1 MPLPLSIVRRR
12 TIWLVRE
19 IDDRQDKIGKSAAY
33 LIIALIMSAPLAG
46 CEQSTSIPESEEV
59 QLSQEAERL
68 NEPET
73 EEVEVLDDDRSVER
87 RLADAT
93 LAAKV
98 RLALVDVEALRP
110 FDFETVAV
118 NGRVLLRGEV
128 ETQDERSQA
137 ESVAQSVEGVRDV
150 INRISAAEEPIA
162 ATSDPGRDSLLA
174 AMEDAAKPE
183 TSGTDV
189 SESADAAA
197 SQAQATTPPSQEV
210 SEEEVYHTVRS
221 GDSLWEIARSYSVSV
236 DQITRL
242 NSLPSNRIKPG
253 QRLRIR

>member
-1 MPLPLSIVRRR
+1 M
-12 TIWLVRE
+12 
-19 IDDRQDKIGKSAAY
+19 
-33 LIIALIMSAPLAG
+33 ALIMSAPLAG
-46 CEQSTSIPESEEV
+46 CEQSASIPESEEV

-73 EEVEVLDDDRSVER
+73 EEVEVLDDERSVER
-87 RLADAT
+87 RLVDAT

-110 FDFETVAV
+110 FNFEAVAV

-128 ETQDERSQA
+128 ETQDERTQA

-150 INRISAAEEPIA
+150 INEISAAEEPIA

-197 SQAQATTPPSQEV
+197 PQAQATTPPAQEAF
-210 SEEEVYHTVRS
+210 EEEVYHTVRS

-242 NSLPSNRIKPG
+242 NNLPSNRIKPG

>member
-1 MPLPLSIVRRR
+1 
-12 TIWLVRE
+12 
-19 IDDRQDKIGKSAAY
+19 
-33 LIIALIMSAPLAG
+33 
-46 CEQSTSIPESEEV
+46 
-59 QLSQEAERL
+59 
-68 NEPET
+68 
-73 EEVEVLDDDRSVER
+73 
-87 RLADAT
+87 
-93 LAAKV
+93 
-98 RLALVDVEALRP
+98 
-110 FDFETVAV
+110 VAV

-197 SQAQATTPPSQEV
+197 SQAQATTPPAQEA